1 MMGIKRGLEGGLG
14 LSSAAASPPGVFG
27 AQFKNKLG
35 RRQGLVASLL
45 NDPKRSFSI
54 WCRFIC
60 WLGFFAKTFDVG
72 FGLIWCLVDVL
83 ADLRNVL
90 VLPCRL
96 YIDHKA
102 LPVGC
107 ADDPPIRESRIGNSD
122 NENDCQ
128 QNSTGHWTLARE
140 RYWPFAGYSAYSP
153 SVAE

>member
-1 MMGIKRGLEGGLG
+1 MLVGSVPSRRDYGG
-14 LSSAAASPPGVFG
+14 PGT
-27 AQFKNKLG
+27 
-35 RRQGLVASLL
+35 
-45 NDPKRSFSI
+45 FSI

-72 FGLIWCLVDVL
+72 FGLIWCLVDVV

-90 VLPCRL
+90 VLPCRV

-128 QNSTGHWTLARE
+128 QNSAGHWALARE

-153 SVAE
+153 SAA